1 MTARMQWKRAGAG
14 ALVAALL
21 YAAYPRPEPAAVAP
35 AAPARSDPFAF
46 VRSMEGTRP
55 DGDVRLGADGRLVV
69 DAELGHL
76 FDYYLAGLGEKDLQA
91 IRAEIERELERRFA
105 PAPAA
110 QAKRL
115 LASYLDYKRALADAE
130 KTLVAQADMASSA
143 RARLALK
150 QRLRPQFFSADE
162 AAGLFGASDAYDA
175 DALARLDIERDGALT
190 PAQRD
195 EQLAL
200 LDRRMPAAMRE
211 EREAPTKVIRMEA
224 SVQKLREQGGGDD
237 EVYRL
242 RAAAFSPEAAS
253 RLADLDREEA
263 AWKGR
268 IKSYLAQ
275 RASVGSGSEAL
286 LQQVRDQHFSAEEQ
300 RRLGAYE

>member
-1 MTARMQWKRAGAG
+1 MTARMQWKKFGAG
-14 ALVAALL
+14 ALVAAVLV
-21 YAAYPRPEPAAVAP
+21 AAYPRPEVAAVA
-35 AAPARSDPFAF
+35 AAPPPTSDPFAF

-55 DGDVRLGADGRLVV
+55 DGDVRLDADGQLVV

-105 PAPAA
+105 PGPAA

-130 KTLVAQADMASSA
+130 KTLAPQADLAKAA

-150 QRLRPQFFSADE
+150 QRLRPQFFSARE
-162 AAGLFGASDAYDA
+162 ATGLFGASDAYDA
-175 DALARLDIERDGALT
+175 DALARLDIGQDGALT
-190 PAQRD
+190 ALER
-195 EQLAL
+195 EQKMAAL
-200 LDRRMPAAMRE
+200 DQRMPAGLRE
-211 EREAPTKVIRMEA
+211 DREAPTKVIRMEA
-224 SVQKLREQGGGDD
+224 SVQKLREQGAGED

-253 RLADLDREEA
+253 RLADLDREEV

-268 IKSYLAQ
+268 IKAYLAQ
-275 RASVGSGSEAL
+275 RARAGTGSEAV

>member
-1 MTARMQWKRAGAG
+1 MTARMQWKRFGAG

-21 YAAYPRPEPAAVAP
+21 VAAYPRPEVAAVA
-35 AAPARSDPFAF
+35 AAPPATPDPFAF

-55 DGDVRLGADGRLVV
+55 DGDVRLGADGQLVI

-105 PAPAA
+105 PGPAA

-130 KTLVAQADMASSA
+130 KTLAPRADLARSA

-150 QRLRPQFFSADE
+150 QGLRPQFFSASE

-175 DALARLDIERDGALT
+175 DALARLDIEQNGALT
-190 PAQRD
+190 PLQR
-195 EQLAL
+195 EQQLAL
-200 LDRRMPAAMRE
+200 LDQRMPAALRE

-224 SVQKLREQGGGDD
+224 LVQKLREQGAGDD

-253 RLADLDREEA
+253 RLAELDREEA

-268 IKSYLAQ
+268 ITAYLAQ
-275 RASVGSGSEAL
+275 RATVGTGSEAA
-286 LQQVRDQHFSAEEQ
+286 LQQVRDQYFSADEQ

>member
-1 MTARMQWKRAGAG
+1 MTARMQWKRIGAG

-21 YAAYPRPEPAAVAP
+21 VAAYPRPEVAAVA
-35 AAPARSDPFAF
+35 AAPPTSDPFAF

-55 DGDVRLGADGRLVV
+55 DGDVRLGADGQLVI

-105 PAPAA
+105 PGPAA

-130 KTLVAQADMASSA
+130 KTLAPQADLAKSA
-143 RARLALK
+143 RARLALM
-150 QRLRPQFFSADE
+150 QRLRPQFFSASE

-175 DALARLDIERDGALT
+175 DALARLDIEQDGALT
-190 PAQRD
+190 PGEREQ
-195 EQLAL
+195 QLAA
-200 LDRRMPAAMRE
+200 LDRRMPAALRE

-224 SVQKLREQGGGDD
+224 SVQKLREQGAGDD

-242 RAAAFSPEAAS
+242 RAAAFSPEAAG
-253 RLADLDREEA
+253 RLAELDREET

-268 IKSYLAQ
+268 IKAYLAQ
-275 RASVGSGSEAL
+275 RAALGAGSEAV
-286 LQQVRDQHFSAEEQ
+286 LQQVRDQHFSADEQ

>member
-1 MTARMQWKRAGAG
+1 MTARMRWKMFGAG

-21 YAAYPRPEPAAVAP
+21 VAAYPRPEVAAVA
-35 AAPARSDPFAF
+35 AAPPAPTDPFAF

-55 DGDVRLGADGRLVV
+55 DGDVRLDADGQLVV

-105 PAPAA
+105 PGPAA

-130 KTLVAQADMASSA
+130 KTLAPQADLAKAA

-150 QRLRPQFFSADE
+150 QRLRPQFFSASE
-162 AAGLFGASDAYDA
+162 ATGLFGASDAYDA
-175 DALARLDIERDGALT
+175 DALARLDIEQDGALT
-190 PAQRD
+190 ALER
-195 EQLAL
+195 EQKMAAL
-200 LDRRMPAAMRE
+200 DQRMPASLRE
-211 EREAPTKVIRMEA
+211 DREAPTKVIRMEA
-224 SVQKLREQGGGDD
+224 SVQKLREQGAGDD

-242 RAAAFSPEAAS
+242 RATAFSPEAAS

-268 IKSYLAQ
+268 IKAYLAQ
-275 RASVGSGSEAL
+275 RASVGTGSEAV
-286 LQQVRDQHFSAEEQ
+286 LQQVRNQHFSAEEQ

>member
-1 MTARMQWKRAGAG
+1 MTARMRWKRFGAG

-21 YAAYPRPEPAAVAP
+21 VAAYPRPEVAAVA
-35 AAPARSDPFAF
+35 AAPPAPSDPFAF

-55 DGDVRLGADGRLVV
+55 DGDVRLDADGQLVV
-69 DAELGHL
+69 NAELGHL

-105 PAPAA
+105 PGPAA

-130 KTLVAQADMASSA
+130 KTLAPQADLAKAA

-150 QRLRPQFFSADE
+150 QRLRPQFFSVAE
-162 AAGLFGASDAYDA
+162 ATGLFGASDAYDA
-175 DALARLDIERDGALT
+175 DALARLDIEQDGALT
-190 PAQRD
+190 ALER
-195 EQLAL
+195 EQKMAAL
-200 LDRRMPAAMRE
+200 DQRMPAALRE
-211 EREAPTKVIRMEA
+211 DREAPTKVIRMEA
-224 SVQKLREQGGGDD
+224 SVQKLREQGAGDD

-242 RAAAFSPEAAS
+242 RATAFSPEAAS
-253 RLADLDREEA
+253 RLADLDREET

-268 IKSYLAQ
+268 IKAYLAQ
-275 RASVGSGSEAL
+275 RASVGTGSEAV
-286 LQQVRDQHFSAEEQ
+286 LQQVRNQHFSAEEQ

>member
-1 MTARMQWKRAGAG
+1 MTARTQWKRFGAG
-14 ALVAALL
+14 ALVAGAL
-21 YAAYPRPEPAAVAP
+21 YYAYPKPEVAAVA
-35 AAPARSDPFAF
+35 AAPPQSDPFAF

-55 DGDVRLGADGRLVV
+55 DGAVRQSAEGQLVV

-91 IRAEIERELERRFA
+91 IRAEIERELDRRLA
-105 PAPAA
+105 PGPAA

-130 KTLVAQADMASSA
+130 KSLVPVADLAKA
-143 RARLALK
+143 GRARLELK
-150 QRLRPQFFSADE
+150 QRLRPQFFSAGD
-162 AAGLFGASDAYDA
+162 AAGLFGAGDAYDA
-175 DALARLDIERDGALT
+175 DALARLDIEQNGTLT
-190 PAQRD
+190 PAQR
-195 EQLAL
+195 EAQLAV
-200 LDRRMPAAMRE
+200 LDKRMPAALRE
-211 EREAPTKVIRMEA
+211 DREAPTRVIRTEA
-224 SVQKLREQGGGDD
+224 SVQKLREQGAGDD

-242 RAAAFSPEAAS
+242 RAAAFSPDAAG
-253 RLADLDREEA
+253 RLAELDREES

-268 IKSYLAQ
+268 IKTYLAQ
-275 RASVGSGSEAL
+275 RANLGAVPEAM

>member
-1 MTARMQWKRAGAG
+1 MTARMQWKRIGAG

-21 YAAYPRPEPAAVAP
+21 VAAYPRPEVAAVA
-35 AAPARSDPFAF
+35 APPPPTSDPFAF

-55 DGDVRLGADGRLVV
+55 DGDVRVGTDGQLMI

-91 IRAEIERELERRFA
+91 IRAEIEREIERRFA

-130 KTLVAQADMASSA
+130 KTLAPQADLATSA

-150 QRLRPQFFSADE
+150 QRLRPQFFSASE

-175 DALARLDIERDGALT
+175 DALARLDIEQDGALT
-190 PAQRD
+190 PVQR
-195 EQLAL
+195 EERMAAL
-200 LDRRMPAAMRE
+200 DQRMPAALRAD
-211 EREAPTKVIRMEA
+211 REAPTKVIRMEA
-224 SVQKLREQGGGDD
+224 SVQKLREQGAGDD

-253 RLADLDREEA
+253 RLAELDREEA

-268 IKSYLAQ
+268 IKTYLAQ
-275 RASVGSGSEAL
+275 RAAVGAGSEAV
-286 LQQVRDQHFSAEEQ
+286 LQQVRDQHFSADEQ
-300 RRLGAYE
+300 RRLDAYE

>member
-1 MTARMQWKRAGAG
+1 MTARTQWKRFGAG
-14 ALVAALL
+14 ALVAGAL
-21 YAAYPRPEPAAVAP
+21 YYAYPKPEVAAVA
-35 AAPARSDPFAF
+35 AAPPQSDPFAF

-55 DGDVRLGADGRLVV
+55 DGAVRQSAEGQLVV

-91 IRAEIERELERRFA
+91 IRAEIERELERRLA
-105 PAPAA
+105 PGPAA

-130 KTLVAQADMASSA
+130 KSLVPVADLAKA
-143 RARLALK
+143 GRARLELK
-150 QRLRPQFFSADE
+150 QRLRPQFFSASD
-162 AAGLFGASDAYDA
+162 AAGLFGAGDAYDA
-175 DALARLDIERDGALT
+175 DALARLDIEQNGTLT
-190 PAQRD
+190 PDQR
-195 EQLAL
+195 ELQLAV
-200 LDRRMPAAMRE
+200 LDKRMPAALRE
-211 EREAPTKVIRMEA
+211 DREAPTRVIRTEA
-224 SVQKLREQGGGDD
+224 SVQKLREQGAGDD

-242 RAAAFSPEAAS
+242 RAAAFSPDAAG
-253 RLADLDREEA
+253 RLAELDREES

-268 IKSYLAQ
+268 IKTYLAQ
-275 RASVGSGSEAL
+275 RANLGAAPEAM